1 MVNDIKTV
9 LVTGGA
15 GYVGSS
21 LVPKLLEKGYAVRV
35 LDLFIYGSKALEAVD
50 DNPRLTKIRADI
62 RDIDAVRDAVE
73 GSDAVIHL
81 ACISNDP
88 SYDLNPNLGKSI
100 NFDAFEPLVISAK
113 NAGVQRFIYASS
125 SSVYGVKAEAEVHED
140 LLLEPLTDYSKFKAM
155 CETVLEKHREAGF
168 TTCTVRPSTVCGY
181 APRLR
186 LDLVVNILATHALE
200 TGKIRVFG
208 GSQKRP
214 NIHIDDMTDLYLVL
228 LEKED
233 AVIEGKIFNAG
244 YENYEVMELANIV
257 KTVIGEE
264 LQIDVESTDD
274 LRSYH
279 VSSAKLER
287 EVGFKATRTIEDA
300 VRDLAKAM
308 KSGEIKDPMNNPIY
322 YNIKQ
327 MQRIEME

>member
-1 MVNDIKTV
+1 M
-9 LVTGGA
+9 
-15 GYVGSS
+15 
-21 LVPKLLEKGYAVRV
+21 
-35 LDLFIYGSKALEAVD
+35 
-50 DNPRLTKIRADI
+50 
-62 RDIDAVRDAVE
+62 
-73 GSDAVIHL
+73 
-81 ACISNDP
+81 
-88 SYDLNPNLGKSI
+88 
-100 NFDAFEPLVISAK
+100 
-113 NAGVQRFIYASS
+113 
-125 SSVYGVKAEAEVHED
+125 
-140 LLLEPLTDYSKFKAM
+140 
-155 CETVLEKHREAGF
+155 
-168 TTCTVRPSTVCGY
+168 CGY

-208 GSQKRP
+208 SKKRP

-274 LRSYH
+274 LQSYH